1 MKFACDCL
9 FQIISFITTFTE
21 IQRNKSCVVAAA
33 ECHRQIVHYSILDGK
48 ANKQKFKLFY
58 YNLKS

>member
-9 FQIISFITTFTE
+9 FLIISFITTFTE
-21 IQRNKSCVVAAA
+21 IQRNQSYVETAT
-33 ECHRQIVHYSILDGK
+33 ECHRWILHFSILNGK

-58 YNLKS
+58 YNLKN